1 MSDTVQANAVI
12 KLEPLSNALWDELEP
27 LLHDHWDE
35 VETERDFPPDP
46 DRDLFAK
53 IEAVGMLKVY
63 TARVDE
69 RLVGYIAFFLSNSL
83 HSRGVLVAKDDAMF
97 VHKDYRTRRLG
108 SDMVMFAVQHLRSLG
123 ARMVY
128 ITSKHR
134 AGANIG
140 PLLWR
145 LGFMHDEDVYAMR
158 LDQE

>member
-1 MSDTVQANAVI
+1 MTDTVQANAVYR
-12 KLEPLSNALWDELEP
+12 LESLSDHLWDELTP
-27 LLHDHWDE
+27 LLREHWGE

-46 DRDLFAK
+46 DRDLFGK
-53 IEAVGMLKVY
+53 IEACGMLKVY
-63 TARVDE
+63 TARVDA

-83 HSRGVLVAKDDAMF
+83 HSREVLIAKDDALF
-97 VHKDYRTRRLG
+97 VHKAYRTQRVG
-108 SDMVMFAVQHLRSLG
+108 SELILFAVDHLRQLG

-145 LGFMHDEDVYAMR
+145 LGFTHDEDVYAKR